1 MHVMTPQCEISAKN
15 HIFSV
20 KTKPSR
26 AQSTHHWEKKV
37 IGKSS
42 ILAQGKSCVLPTD
55 PFCQAKL
62 ITFQCIQVTDN
73 DFADRWSAGSHP
85 FLPLSSWFFHPFPKQ
100 RACWQ
105 AIFIIAGKWEVCD
118 WPRWWGTTQRNTCTP
133 CVVWWRWLLVFRL
146 HKPWIWI
153 ILYAEKQAF
162 LLLSLYISRHRHLHC
177 AQTVY
182 LDIASSGTCHVNPD
196 QYCHCLTLITIVNA

>member
-1 MHVMTPQCEISAKN
+1 MHVKTPQYEISAKN

-85 FLPLSSWFFHPFPKQ
+85 FLPPSSWFFHPFPKQ

-133 CVVWWRWLLVFRL
+133 CVVWWRWLLVFPL

-153 ILYAEKQAF
+153 ILFWKASIPPPVTVYITPQAST
-162 LLLSLYISRHRHLHC
+162 LCTNSVSRHC
-177 AQTVY
+177 KFWNM
-182 LDIASSGTCHVNPD
+182 SC
-196 QYCHCLTLITIVNA
+196 

>member
-1 MHVMTPQCEISAKN
+1 MCVTTPQYEISAKN

-73 DFADRWSAGSHP
+73 DFADRWSAGSHL

-133 CVVWWRWLLVFRL
+133 CVVWWRWLLVFPL

-153 ILYAEKQAF
+153 ILFWKASIPPPVTVLYHATGIYIVHKQC
-162 LLLSLYISRHRHLHC
+162 I
-177 AQTVY
+177 
-182 LDIASSGTCHVNPD
+182 
-196 QYCHCLTLITIVNA
+196 

>member
-1 MHVMTPQCEISAKN
+1 MRVTTPQYEISAKN

-55 PFCQAKL
+55 PFCHAKL

-133 CVVWWRWLLVFRL
+133 CVVWWRWLLFFPL
-146 HKPWIWI
+146 HK
-153 ILYAEKQAF
+153 LGYESFYSEKQAS
-162 LLLSLYISRHRHLHC
+162 LLLSLYISHHRHLHC
-177 AQTVY
+177 AKTVY

-196 QYCHCLTLITIVNA
+196 QYCHCLTLISIVNA